1 MLRSTMRPWLVPAV
15 VLTGLAVGGLAVGG
29 RTACPAP
36 PAPVALAWTLARS
49 DVAIYDVAPVQ
60 FAADRE
66 VLGTTTVRTVY
77 GHELHDGQ
85 YLPVSARADELFA
98 ILALHLPTGLSSAPS
113 PQTRRID
120 LGDAADVVAKGTAS
134 ATVRADGRVDIPF
147 TWGFQ
152 ARGELDKDV
161 RLVVDEGKADGTR
174 TFDPSRG
181 VVTSAR
187 IRVSARKRTSVGGK
201 AEPAGRLDGTFDLRL
216 REVRVAR
223 YPGFHAEVNAA
234 IDAGVKTIKGWQKP
248 EGSYPAFAEHDL
260 GTTALCVLTLA
271 ACGVPREDPAVAKG
285 LQWIVSRNPP
295 PRTYARALALMAF
308 DEAFTPPGE
317 EALLAAGRA
326 KARRRA
332 LSAEQRAWCERVSG
346 HLERDME
353 SPGSWGYPSAANAVL
368 KFDSSNTQY
377 GALGLR
383 AASRLGFPVKDTT
396 WFGLTRHFEVVRERK
411 GPRATLALLREGDPA
426 PPVAGGTS
434 AAPPT
439 VTVPEVTGF
448 LYSTRETRP
457 WLSMVCAGI
466 ASLELARHELVTA
479 KSPKATST
487 FVDEVEARVL
497 SGWAWLDAHWAVDRN
512 AEHPGLTWPYYALYA
527 LERAAIFSRVRTVGG
542 RDWYFEGA
550 VQILLRRHKDGH
562 WDEAGT
568 DKTIGT
574 CFALLFLKRAT
585 VPLAVT
591 TDGR

>member
-1 MLRSTMRPWLVPAV
+1 MLRASMRRWLSAAV
-15 VLTGLAVGGLAVGG
+15 ALTGLAVGG
-29 RTACPAP
+29 RSACPGP
-36 PAPVALAWTLARS
+36 PAPLALAWKLARS
-49 DVAIYDVAPVQ
+49 DVAIYDVAPVT

-66 VLGTTTVRTVY
+66 VLGTSTVRTVY

-85 YLPVSARADELFA
+85 YLPNSARADELFA
-98 ILALHLPTGLSSAPS
+98 ILALHLPTGLTSAPS

-134 ATVRADGRVDIPF
+134 ATVRDDGRVDVPF
-147 TWGFQ
+147 AWTFD
-152 ARGELDKDV
+152 ARGALDKDV
-161 RLVVDEGKADGTR
+161 RLVVDDGKADGTR
-174 TFDPSRG
+174 TFDPARG

-187 IRVSARKRTSVGGK
+187 IRMSARKRIAMGAK
-201 AEPAGRLDGTFDLRL
+201 AEPAGRLDAIFDLKL

-223 YPGFHAEVNAA
+223 YPGFDAEVNAA
-234 IDAGVKTIKGWQKP
+234 IDAGAKLVKGWQKP
-248 EGSYPAFAEHDL
+248 DGSYPAFGGHDL

-271 ACGVPREDPAVAKG
+271 ACGAPRDDPAVAKG
-285 LQWIVSRNPP
+285 LDWIIARNPP

-308 DEAFTPPGE
+308 DEAFAPPGE
-317 EALLAAGRA
+317 EAMLAAGRI
-326 KARRRA
+326 KTRRRA
-332 LSAEQRAWCERVSG
+332 LSADQRAWCERVAG
-346 HLERDME
+346 YLERDME
-353 SPGSWGYPSAANAVL
+353 SPGSWGYPSAPNAVL

-383 AASRLGFPVKDTT
+383 AASRLGFPVKETT
-396 WFGLTRHFEVVRERK
+396 WYGLTRHFEVVRERK
-411 GPRATLALLREGDPA
+411 GPRAALALGRDDDPA
-426 PPVAGGTS
+426 PTAAGGTA

-466 ASLELARHELVTA
+466 ASLELARHELLAA
-479 KSPKATST
+479 KSPKATTT
-487 FVDEVEARVL
+487 FVAEVEARVL

-591 TDGR
+591 TDGK